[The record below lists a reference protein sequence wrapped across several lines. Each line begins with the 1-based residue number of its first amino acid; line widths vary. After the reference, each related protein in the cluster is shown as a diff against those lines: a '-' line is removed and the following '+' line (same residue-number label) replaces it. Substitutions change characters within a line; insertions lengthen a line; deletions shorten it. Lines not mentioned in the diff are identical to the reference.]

1 MRFSIATT
9 TTTRIINDLIEA
21 QAIKRTPLHEVTGY
35 VNFSARVINDEYVVE
50 LNDEVIIKY
59 LGLIVKLSKLIDSA
73 MRLMDTDIEDLAK
86 FITAKKGN

>member
-1 MRFSIATT
+1 MRFSIATAT
-9 TTTRIINDLIEA
+9 TAHIVNDLIKE
-21 QAIKRTPLHEVTGY
+21 QVIKRTPLHEITSY
-35 VNFSARVINDEYVVE
+35 ANFSAQIINDEYVVE

-59 LGLIVKLSKLIDSA
+59 LGLVIKLSRLIDSA